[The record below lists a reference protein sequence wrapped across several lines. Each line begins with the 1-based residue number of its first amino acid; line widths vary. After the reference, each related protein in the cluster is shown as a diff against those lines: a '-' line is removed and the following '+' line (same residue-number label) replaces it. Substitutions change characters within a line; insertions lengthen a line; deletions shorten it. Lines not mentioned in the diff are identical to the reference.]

1 MKIPVQLR
9 LAQMMLNIFII
20 ISSMHRIKKDS
31 ITISVG
37 SGMLDMNSEGNALLV
52 TQNNLSL
59 HSKSDTSIRIIRLQ
73 EILQERYY

>member
-1 MKIPVQLR
+1 
-9 LAQMMLNIFII
+9 
-20 ISSMHRIKKDS
+20 MHRIKKDS

-59 HSKSDTSIRIIRLQ
+59 HSKSDSSINVTGNTYVTGTQDDIN
-73 EILQERYY
+73 